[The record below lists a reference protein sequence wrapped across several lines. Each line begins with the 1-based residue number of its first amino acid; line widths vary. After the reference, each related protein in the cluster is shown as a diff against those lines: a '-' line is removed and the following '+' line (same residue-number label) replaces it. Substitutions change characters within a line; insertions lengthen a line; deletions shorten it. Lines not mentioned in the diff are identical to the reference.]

1 MKSLLFLLLDNNL
14 QDADVIEAALLD
26 GAINCKLLRV
36 ETRSEFIAALNNN
49 IFDLILADCTAPNF
63 DGLSALEIARS
74 ISSDVPFIFVSSSLN
89 EDLEVAALK
98 GGATDYILK
107 QRIGRL
113 VPSVMRALQQADNKT
128 DESGK
133 ELQQVNEELKVTLE
147 ELQVAE
153 EELRQQNE
161 ELATVQET
169 ILIEKQ
175 RYQDLFNFA
184 PSGYVV
190 TDAVGNITEANWG
203 IAALIGCD
211 PSFLVGVPLVVYF
224 SEPDRR
230 AFRNIFYDLRQQH
243 QIQTDELSLKP
254 PGKNPIPVSI
264 IVIAVRDATGQLVGA
279 RWLIRDITEPKRAK
293 LNAKF
298 LDKISQDLV
307 DIDDVDKIVQ
317 LVGEKLWGY
326 INTSSCVFTKIN
338 LATDEALIEYNWH
351 QDDIPSLVGAYR
363 ISEFVTDEFLIAVQ
377 TRKPIVV
384 RNVNTD
390 VRVVDAQRFHKLN
403 IGAELNIPLIR
414 DGEWKFSFTVFHSQP
429 YNWHDDEIKLM
440 QELANRIFQ
449 KLERTRVE
457 AALRESEEK
466 YRTLFESI
474 DQGFCI
480 CEVLFDENDKPID
493 YRFLVVNPVF
503 EALTGL
509 REAAGKTIRSLV
521 PNIEAFWFE
530 IYGRVVKTGE
540 PVRFENQSIVM
551 NRWFDINA
559 FPLGEPQS
567 HKLGIL
573 FTNTTARKKIE
584 QERERFLAV
593 GSDLQ
598 VVVGID
604 GYFKWASPTFERM
617 LGWTVD
623 EITSRPWTDFLHPD
637 DIATSEA
644 EIERVLLGNKSFVFE
659 NRYRHKDGSLHWLL
673 WNAQSYPGEQVV
685 YAVAVDITERKIA
698 EIALMKSEEQSRNI
712 LESIKDGFLSLDF
725 KWEFTYVNQAAE
737 HLLDC
742 NVGALLGKNF
752 WEWFPGLAD
761 TEFGQL
767 HSRVMRNRVA
777 ESLTAFYPHHNR
789 WYEVSSYPAKDGI
802 TIFFRNITDSKQ
814 AEEDLRQSQSRFRL
828 MVESAKEYAIFT
840 LDLNG
845 IISSW
850 NSGAER
856 LLGYTETEA
865 IGCSGRLIFTPEDN
879 DINRAEREME
889 LALTQGRAENER
901 WHIRSN
907 GSRFWA
913 SGLMMPLLSESGDVE
928 GFVKILQDK
937 TEQRQAHQQIQQQ
950 AEQLQQANRIK
961 DEFLAVLS
969 HELRSPLNP
978 ILGWSKLLQT
988 GKLDKTKTA
997 QGLNAIERNALLQS
1011 ELIEDLLDVSR
1022 ILQGKLSL
1030 TVGPV
1035 DLAPTIE
1042 AAMETVQLAAQAK
1055 SIEIH
1060 AEFEPIIGQ
1069 VSGDANRLQQ
1079 IVWNLLSNA
1088 VKFTDAGGTVN
1099 IAVKR
1104 FDNSAQMI
1112 VSDNGKGIN
1121 PDFLPYIFDYFRQE
1135 DGSITRK
1142 FGGLGLGLAIVRH
1155 LVELHGGTV
1164 YAESLGYGLGATFTI
1179 TLPLIANSSQTNV
1192 DNKPS
1197 ESSLNLNGIKVLVV
1211 DDNTDTLEFIASM
1224 LSIYGAS
1231 VTAVSSGAEALATI
1245 AHNKPDILVSD
1256 IGMPDMDGYTLIQ
1269 QLKTLAP
1276 PYKTIPAIA
1285 LTAFAGEIN
1294 QQQALK
1300 AGFQRHLS
1308 KPIEPELLI
1317 ATIKELFNSMVGTAH
1332 LTT

>member
-1 MKSLLFLLLDNNL
+1 MKSLQVLLLDNNL
-14 QDADVIEAALLD
+14 EDADLIKATLRQ
-26 GAINCKLLRV
+26 GAINCELLRV
-36 ETRSEFIAALNNN
+36 ETRSDFVAALDNNV
-49 IFDLILADCTAPNF
+49 FDLVLADFAVPDIN
-63 DGLSALEIARS
+63 GLSALEIACK
-74 ISSDVPFIFVSSSLN
+74 ISPDVPFIFVSSSLD
-89 EDLEVAALK
+89 EELEIVALK
-98 GGATDYILK
+98 NGATDYVLK
-107 QRIGRL
+107 QRIKRL
-113 VPSVMRALQQADNKT
+113 VPSVIRALQQ
-128 DESGK
+128 
-133 ELQQVNEELKVTLE
+133 
-147 ELQVAE
+147 
-153 EELRQQNE
+153 
-161 ELATVQET
+161 
-169 ILIEKQ
+169 
-175 RYQDLFNFA
+175 
-184 PSGYVV
+184 
-190 TDAVGNITEANWG
+190 
-203 IAALIGCD
+203 
-211 PSFLVGVPLVVYF
+211 
-224 SEPDRR
+224 
-230 AFRNIFYDLRQQH
+230 
-243 QIQTDELSLKP
+243 
-254 PGKNPIPVSI
+254 
-264 IVIAVRDATGQLVGA
+264 
-279 RWLIRDITEPKRAK
+279 IRDISERKCAE

-351 QDDIPSLVGAYR
+351 QDNIPSLVGAYR

-377 TRKPIVV
+377 TGKPIVV

-390 VRVVDAQRFHKLN
+390 KRVFDAQRFHKLK

-457 AALRESEEK
+457 TALRESEEK

-509 REAAGKTIRSLV
+509 REAAGKTISSLV

-540 PVRFENQSIVM
+540 PVRFENQSNVM

-623 EITSRPWTDFLHPD
+623 EMTSRPWTDFLHPD
-637 DIATSEA
+637 DIARTEA
-644 EIERVLLGNKSFVFE
+644 EIERVLSGNKSFAFE
-659 NRYRHKDGSLHWLL
+659 NRYRHKDGSQHWLL
-673 WNAQSYPGEQVV
+673 WNAQSYPKEQVV

-698 EIALMKSEEQSRNI
+698 EIALIESEKQSRNI
-712 LESIKDGFLSLDF
+712 LESIKDGFLALDF
-725 KWEFTYVNQAAE
+725 NWEFTYVNQAAE

-742 NVGALLGKNF
+742 NAGALLGKNF

-761 TEFGQL
+761 TKFGQL
-767 HSRVMRNRVA
+767 HRRVMRNRVA
-777 ESLTAFYPHHNR
+777 ESLTAFYPDHNR
-789 WYEVSSYPAKDGI
+789 WYEVNSYPANNGI

-814 AEEDLRQSQSRFRL
+814 AEEALRQSESRFRL

-856 LLGYTETEA
+856 VLGYTEAVA

-879 DINRAEREME
+879 DINRAEQEME
-889 LALTQGRAENER
+889 LALTEGRAENER

-913 SGLMMPLLSESGDVE
+913 SGLMMPLLSEAGNVQ

-937 TEQRQAHQQIQQQ
+937 TEQRQAHEQIQQQ
-950 AEQLQQANRIK
+950 AQQLQQANRIK

-988 GKLDKTKTA
+988 GKLDSSKTA
-997 QGLNAIERNALLQS
+997 QALNAIERNAKLQS

-1030 TVGPV
+1030 SVHPV

-1055 SIEIH
+1055 SIQIN
-1060 AEFEPIIGQ
+1060 AKFEPNIGQ

-1088 VKFTDAGGTVN
+1088 VKFTDVGGQVS
-1099 IAVKR
+1099 IALKHLG
-1104 FDNSAQMI
+1104 NTAQII

-1121 PDFLPYIFDYFRQE
+1121 PGFLPYIFDYFRQE

-1164 YAESLGYGLGATFTI
+1164 YAESLGEGQGANFTV
-1179 TLPLIANSSQTNV
+1179 TLPLIPNSCQTNV
-1192 DNKPS
+1192 DNKAS
-1197 ESSLNLNGIKVLVV
+1197 ESSLNLDGITVLVV

-1231 VTAVSSGAEALATI
+1231 VTAVNSGAEALATI
-1245 AHNKPDILVSD
+1245 VHNKPDILVSD

-1269 QLKTLAP
+1269 QLITLAP
-1276 PYKTIPAIA
+1276 QYRTIPTIA

-1294 QQQALK
+1294 QKQALQ

-1308 KPIEPELLI
+1308 KPIEPQLLI
-1317 ATIKELFNSMVGTAH
+1317 TTIKELFNASLMS
-1332 LTT
+1332 

>member
-1 MKSLLFLLLDNNL
+1 MRFYPLRYVNMKSLRFLLLDNNL
-14 QDADVIEAALLD
+14 QDADIIKATLRQ
-26 GAINCKLLRV
+26 GAIDCELLRV
-36 ETRSEFIAALNNN
+36 ETRSDFVDAINNN
-49 IFDLILADCTAPNF
+49 LFDLVLADFAVPDIN
-63 DGLSALEIARS
+63 GLSALEIACE
-74 ISSDVPFIFVSSSLN
+74 ISPDVPFIFVSSSLD
-89 EDLEVAALK
+89 EELEIVALK
-98 GGATDYILK
+98 NGATDYVLK
-107 QRIGRL
+107 QRIKRL
-113 VPSVMRALQQADNKT
+113 VPSVIRALQ
-128 DESGK
+128 
-133 ELQQVNEELKVTLE
+133 
-147 ELQVAE
+147 
-153 EELRQQNE
+153 
-161 ELATVQET
+161 
-169 ILIEKQ
+169 
-175 RYQDLFNFA
+175 
-184 PSGYVV
+184 
-190 TDAVGNITEANWG
+190 
-203 IAALIGCD
+203 
-211 PSFLVGVPLVVYF
+211 
-224 SEPDRR
+224 
-230 AFRNIFYDLRQQH
+230 H
-243 QIQTDELSLKP
+243 
-254 PGKNPIPVSI
+254 
-264 IVIAVRDATGQLVGA
+264 
-279 RWLIRDITEPKRAK
+279 IRDITERKCAE

-298 LDKISQDLV
+298 LDEISQDLV

-317 LVGEKLWGY
+317 LVGEKLWSY

-351 QDDIPSLVGAYR
+351 QDNIPSLVGTYR

-377 TRKPIVV
+377 TGKPIVV

-390 VRVVDAQRFHKLN
+390 VRVVDAQRFYKLN

-414 DGEWKFSFTVFHSQP
+414 DGEWKFSFTVFHSHP
-429 YNWHDDEIKLM
+429 YNWRDDEIKLM

-457 AALRESEEK
+457 TALRESEEK

-480 CEVLFDENDKPID
+480 CEVLFDDNDKPID

-530 IYGRVVKTGE
+530 IYGRVVKTGK
-540 PVRFENQSIVM
+540 PVRFENQSNVM

-623 EITSRPWTDFLHPD
+623 EMTSRPWTDFLHPD
-637 DIATSEA
+637 DIARTET
-644 EIERVLLGNKSFVFE
+644 EIERVLLGNKSFAFE
-659 NRYRHKDGSLHWLL
+659 NRYRHKDGSQHWLL
-673 WNAQSYPGEQVV
+673 WNAQSYPKEQVV

-698 EIALMKSEEQSRNI
+698 EIALIESEKQSRNI
-712 LESIKDGFLSLDF
+712 LESIKDGFLALDSNW
-725 KWEFTYVNQAAE
+725 KFTYVNQAAE

-742 NVGALLGKNF
+742 NAGALLGKNF

-767 HSRVMRNRVA
+767 HRRVMGNRVA
-777 ESLTAFYPHHNR
+777 ESLTAFYPDHNR
-789 WYEVSSYPAKDGI
+789 WYEVNSYPAKDGI

-814 AEEDLRQSQSRFRL
+814 AEEALRQSESRFRL

-856 LLGYTETEA
+856 LLGYTEALA

-879 DINRAEREME
+879 DINKAEQEME
-889 LALTQGRAENER
+889 LALTEGRAENER

-913 SGLMMPLLSESGDVE
+913 SGLMMPLLSEAGNVQ

-937 TEQRQAHQQIQQQ
+937 TEQRQAHEQIQQQ
-950 AEQLQQANRIK
+950 AQQLQQANRIK

-988 GKLDKTKTA
+988 GKLDSSKTA
-997 QGLNAIERNALLQS
+997 QGLNAIERNAKLQS

-1030 TVGPV
+1030 SVHPV

-1055 SIEIH
+1055 SIQIN
-1060 AEFEPIIGQ
+1060 AKFEANIGQ

-1088 VKFTDAGGTVN
+1088 VKFTDVGGQVS
-1099 IAVKR
+1099 IALKHLG
-1104 FDNSAQMI
+1104 NTAQII

-1164 YAESLGYGLGATFTI
+1164 YAESLGERQGATFTV
-1179 TLPLIANSSQTNV
+1179 TLPLIPNSCQTNI
-1192 DNKPS
+1192 DNKTS
-1197 ESSLNLNGIKVLVV
+1197 ESSLNLDGIKVLVV

-1231 VTAVSSGAEALATI
+1231 VTAVSSGTEALATI
-1245 AHNKPDILVSD
+1245 VNNKPDILVSD

-1269 QLKTLAP
+1269 QLITLAP
-1276 PYKTIPAIA
+1276 QYRLLPTIA

-1308 KPIEPELLI
+1308 KPIEPQLLI
-1317 ATIKELFNSMVGTAH
+1317 TTIKELFNASLMS
-1332 LTT
+1332 